1 MYACPN
7 CGANLT
13 YDIKLGKLICEY
25 CDSRFFPGDE
35 RLRWT
40 GSKEA
45 AVQAEPQPNVAQ
57 EMQVTIFTC
66 PQCGGEMIASGL
78 DVTGFCSYCGAS
90 NVLSSRIEGVR
101 RPDKIIPFSIT
112 KEDCKQRYLKKAKKA
127 VYSPKIFRD
136 EAYIDRMRPL
146 YVPYWLYRMDVQG
159 NASFSGVTET
169 FDGVSVVTQTDV
181 VTTKVSGSYSDIPFD
196 ASSSFDDTI
205 AEKIA
210 PFELKKA
217 KGFTPSYLAGAYAN
231 ISDVTPGIYAEDA
244 RDKAAE
250 RVIRT
255 MTKEGYLK
263 NHVLIGG
270 PKEGSRPGSGLPVS
284 NEHADN
290 ALMPVWFL
298 SFRRGKRV
306 AYAAMNGQS
315 GKMSCDFPISLLRF
329 FLFSLLLAVPLFLL
343 LNLAVTMLPS
353 TGLFFSEC
361 LALITL
367 LIYSHNYEAIRQRDL
382 RTEDK
387 GYYKDPIH
395 LRERKQE
402 EYGILLKGPFKKLY
416 ENQRAKTQRVKKMA
430 RDNRSQVILGYV
442 LRTAGYIPFIIL
454 ALIISHYS
462 LLFFELV
469 VVILFGVLSVGKL
482 KGHIRPAALLLFL
495 AAFAAWGIRFWD
507 PVVDYYFY
515 GGSIFVLGSV
525 VGALVHVMNQYN
537 LLSTRPLPQLRNV
550 ATEKNASFYT
560 QAGRGLRS
568 LLLVIS
574 AGAALALLVF
584 SGQKALAEE
593 TSKVYTDP
601 QTGYT
606 AMIIDEADLLTEEE
620 EARLLEQMKP
630 LTAYGHGL
638 LLTVTDSRLYDEI
651 AEDLYHQY
659 LGRDSGTMLLINM
672 GSREIGLYSDGKNY
686 DIITKTNA
694 VTIADN
700 IYYYART
707 GDWYTC
713 CSKGFQD
720 VLSLLGGSRIARPM
734 KYIGNGLMALT
745 VSILLNYLVLC
756 LLMREKKAENE
767 KLIGAPQGSL
777 SHANDSQQILQ
788 TVEKFSLGLLLG
800 QIVLFVLKIGF
811 RVLLEGGGS
820 SSGGGGGGGS
830 SGGGHSGGG
839 HSGGGHSGGGGS
851 HRF

>member
-40 GSKEA
+40 SSREA
-45 AVQAEPQPNVAQ
+45 AAPVQPEPQPNQ
-57 EMQVTIFTC
+57 PDEMQVTIFTC

-78 DVTGFCSYCGAS
+78 DVTGFCSYCGAA
-90 NVLSSRIEGVR
+90 NILSSRIEGVR
-101 RPDKIIPFSIT
+101 RPDKILPFNIS

-146 YVPYWLYRMDVQG
+146 YVPYWLYKMNVQG
-159 NASFSGVTET
+159 TAVFSGVQET
-169 FDGVSVVTQTDV
+169 YDGASVVTQTDV
-181 VTTKVSGSYSDIPFD
+181 VTTRVSGQYSNIPFD

-210 PFELKKA
+210 PFDLTKA
-217 KGFTPSYLAGAYAN
+217 RSFTPEYLAGAYAN
-231 ISDVTPGIYAEDA
+231 ISDVAPGIYAEDA
-244 RDKAAE
+244 KDKAAE

-270 PKEGSRPGSGLPVS
+270 PKEGSRPGSGLPVT
-284 NEHADN
+284 NEQAEN

-329 FLFSLLLAVPLFLL
+329 FLFSLILAVPLFLL

-361 LALITL
+361 LALLTL
-367 LIYSHNYEAIRQRDL
+367 LIYSHNYESIRQRDL

-430 RDNRSQVILGYV
+430 KDNRSQVILGYV

-462 LLFFELV
+462 LLIFELV
-469 VVILFGVLSVGKL
+469 IVIVFGVLSVGKL

-495 AAFAAWGIRFWD
+495 AALVAWGIRLWD

-515 GGSIFVLGSV
+515 AGSIFVLGSV

-537 LLSTRPLPQLRNV
+537 MLSTRPLPQLKNV
-550 ATEKNASFYT
+550 ATEKSASFYT
-560 QAGRGLRS
+560 QAGRGLKS
-568 LLLVIS
+568 LLLVLS
-574 AGAALALLVF
+574 AGTTLALLLF
-584 SGQKALAEE
+584 SGQRVLADEAD
-593 TSKVYTDP
+593 KVYTDP

-606 AMIIDEADLLTEEE
+606 VQVIDQADLLTEEE
-620 EARLLEQMKP
+620 ESKLLEEMKP
-630 LTAYGHGL
+630 MTAYGHGL
-638 LLTVTDSRLYDEI
+638 LLTVTDEREFDQI

-686 DIITKTNA
+686 DLITKTNA

-707 GDWYTC
+707 GDWSREAYFT
-713 CSKGFQD
+713 
-720 VLSLLGGSRIARPM
+720 GSQRQR
-734 KYIGNGLMALT
+734 
-745 VSILLNYLVLC
+745 
-756 LLMREKKAENE
+756 
-767 KLIGAPQGSL
+767 
-777 SHANDSQQILQ
+777 
-788 TVEKFSLGLLLG
+788 
-800 QIVLFVLKIGF
+800 
-811 RVLLEGGGS
+811 
-820 SSGGGGGGGS
+820 
-830 SGGGHSGGG
+830 
-839 HSGGGHSGGGGS
+839 
-851 HRF
+851 